1 MNRNDMTKHL
11 RDGRTTGP
19 QVKAV
24 PPGTPI
30 QVDLKNATKQV
41 CICGCDSF
49 IQALNIFKV
58 SAIISPTGQ
67 ELIANQQIVICSN
80 CKKPFGQEEEKN

>member
-1 MNRNDMTKHL
+1 MTKHMYNQPK
-11 RDGRTTGP
+11 REP
-19 QVKAV
+19 VMKSIPA
-24 PPGTPI
+24 GTQI
-30 QVDLKNATKQV
+30 QVDLKNATKQT

-49 IQALNIFKV
+49 IPAINIFKV

-80 CKKPFGQEEEKN
+80 CKKPFGKEEEKN